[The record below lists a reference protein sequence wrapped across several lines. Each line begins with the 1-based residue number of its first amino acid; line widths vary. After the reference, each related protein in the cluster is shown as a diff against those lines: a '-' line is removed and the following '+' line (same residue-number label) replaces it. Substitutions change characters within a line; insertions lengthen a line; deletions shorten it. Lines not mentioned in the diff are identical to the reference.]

1 MQRRVLLWGTL
12 AIMTAALG
20 QATPAL
26 AEVSQAPRPGPE
38 DRCPVCGMFAHKFEA
53 WVASIVFA
61 DGSAVFFDGPKDMF
75 RYYLR
80 PEEYQ
85 RGEKAKDFA
94 EIYVTDYYTTE
105 SIPARRAFFV
115 VGSDVM
121 GPMGKELVP
130 VGSAE
135 AAETFRRDHK
145 GERVLAFDE
154 IELSDISTLE

>member
-1 MQRRVLLWGTL
+1 MHRRVLLRGAL
-12 AIMTAALG
+12 AISAAAFVWAG
-20 QATPAL
+20 PAL
-26 AEVSQAPRPGPE
+26 TEGSQPQRPGPE
-38 DRCPVCGMFAHKFEA
+38 DRCAVCGMFVHKYEA
-53 WVASIVFA
+53 WVATIVHT
-61 DGSAVFFDGPKDMF
+61 DGSAVFFDGPKDLF

-94 EIYVTDYYTTE
+94 EIYVTDYYTTKA
-105 SIPARRAFFV
+105 IPARDALFI

-154 IELSDISTLE
+154 VELSDISTLE